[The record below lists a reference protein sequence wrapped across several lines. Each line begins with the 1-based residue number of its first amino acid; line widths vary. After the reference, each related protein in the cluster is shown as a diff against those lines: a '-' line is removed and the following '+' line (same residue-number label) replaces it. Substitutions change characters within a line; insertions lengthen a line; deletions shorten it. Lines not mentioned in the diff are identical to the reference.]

1 MIWKKRILI
10 ISLLSILGFAI
21 FTGNQQDFFTSAY
34 NQIRPQIVSSGG
46 KTCLDKLA
54 LKNIQFKSL
63 GNVGPGNC
71 MIKDAVRI
79 ESFPKTKLSGPVT
92 LNCTTSLSLANWLE
106 EIEAKEVEHFGSYNC
121 RKIYGTNIMSEHSF
135 GSAVDIASI
144 NGISLRTEWK
154 KNDANGEYLRQAG
167 KVACK
172 HFANALTPDYNAAH
186 HDHFHLDNGYQ
197 RICPLS
203 TLQRVKRAAL
213 KFATT
218 NLKN

>member
-1 MIWKKRILI
+1 MTWQKRIFIMCLF
-10 ISLLSILGFAI
+10 SVVGLGLW
-21 FTGNQQDFFTSAY
+21 TGNHPKFLTSAY
-34 NQIRPQIVSSGG
+34 NQIRPYLVRSGG
-46 KTCLDKLA
+46 QSCFEQMA

-79 ESFPKTKLSGPVT
+79 ENFQNTKLSGPIT
-92 LNCTTSLSLANWLE
+92 LNCTTSLSLANWLK
-106 EIEAKEVEHFGSYNC
+106 EIEAREVEHLGSYNC
-121 RKIYGTNIMSEHSF
+121 RKIHGTNIMSEHSF

-203 TLQRVKRAAL
+203 INQRIKRAAL
-213 KFATT
+213 KLMAVD
-218 NLKN
+218 